1 MVALIALVSAC
12 SGDSSG
18 GTTTTN
24 VPPETTSTSIP
35 DSTTT
40 ASPGTDWER
49 PPVCDCEPEVV
60 ASIPVGESGV
70 TYLHLDT
77 PEAQP
82 VGPGALAIDD
92 RGRFVVLDTGG
103 LGIVVATEAGVEKM
117 TLEWDR
123 IQSLIDIVIVDD
135 GYLILELPFGSDQAR
150 IVEVAA
156 DATIGN
162 LYDLPQGLWLGD
174 GLTGFRLGPND
185 ETWIELEL
193 GNRVADID
201 LSTLEFAITEGFPY
215 PDGLYVIKTWM
226 EPTTLFQA
234 GDTTVEIENQSG
246 GVMTSYMIGKNPDGS
261 FVLGANELTEDS
273 EGLHVT
279 DHALWFDA
287 EGNLLARVDIP
298 VGDQLIYVQH
308 PTVLG
313 ADGNLYYLLTT
324 RDDVQVLK
332 LGWQSAG

>member
-1 MVALIALVSAC
+1 M
-12 SGDSSG
+12 
-18 GTTTTN
+18 
-24 VPPETTSTSIP
+24 
-35 DSTTT
+35 
-40 ASPGTDWER
+40 
-49 PPVCDCEPEVV
+49 
-60 ASIPVGESGV
+60 
-70 TYLHLDT
+70 
-77 PEAQP
+77 
-82 VGPGALAIDD
+82 GPGALAIDD